1 MNADHKLGRSEAIRD
16 AVEMCTEEL
25 KTINGRIAARS
36 IELSNDSE
44 YKGLVYDDPKLND
57 LIGIRVT
64 LEMMH
69 GKLARL

>member
-1 MNADHKLGRSEAIRD
+1 
-16 AVEMCTEEL
+16 MCTEEL

-36 IELSNDSE
+36 IELSDDSE
-44 YKGLVYDDPKLND
+44 YKGLIMDDPKLND